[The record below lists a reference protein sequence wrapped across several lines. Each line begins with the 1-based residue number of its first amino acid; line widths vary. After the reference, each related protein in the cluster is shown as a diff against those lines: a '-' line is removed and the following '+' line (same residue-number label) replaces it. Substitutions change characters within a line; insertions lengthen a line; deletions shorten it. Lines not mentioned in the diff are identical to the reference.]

1 MTPDNGPSAQLLV
14 RAKAGEG
21 GLLKGPTMKILFV
34 LALPLL
40 LAGSPMQAKTTHHP
54 ANLKWMDGPPG
65 LPAGAQ
71 MAVLSGNPGEKGMF
85 TVQLK
90 MPAGYAVPAHHHPTD
105 EHVSVV
111 AGKIGY
117 GMSDKLDREKAKSLA
132 RGTRVTMKA
141 GMNHWVFANAP
152 ATIQVSGMGPF
163 QIVYADPKDDPRSK

>member
-1 MTPDNGPSAQLLV
+1 
-14 RAKAGEG
+14 
-21 GLLKGPTMKILFV
+21 MKSLYL

-40 LAGSPMQAKTTHHP
+40 LAGSAAAAKTVHHP
-54 ANLKWMDGPPG
+54 ANLKWTDAPPA
-65 LPAGAQ
+65 LPSGAQ
-71 MAVLSGNPGEKGMF
+71 MAVVSGDPGKKGMF
-85 TVQLK
+85 TIRLK
-90 MPAGYAVPAHHHPTD
+90 MPADYAVPAHHHPTD